1 MGYEPPHVS
10 FEFFPPKSL
19 QASFDLWKSLNL
31 LAPLN
36 PSFVSVTYGAG
47 GTTRQ
52 LTKEMTEAIAKSY
65 GLDVAAH
72 LTCVN
77 ASKAETLAIA
87 KSYADVGVKQIV
99 ALRGDAPKGTG
110 PFTPHPQGFED
121 SIDLVAGLA
130 ATGVKTIHVG
140 AYPEPHPDAK
150 NNNSDID
157 WLKRKFDAGA
167 TSAITQ
173 FFFDSEIFLRFRDRC
188 QKAGI
193 DKLIIPGIL
202 PIENFDN
209 MKHFA
214 KRCGTSVPANLD
226 VEFEMAKRNAVED
239 ILSVVVAT
247 DLCSDLMNEGV
258 DHFHFY
264 TLNQPYLTR
273 DVCLALG
280 IIPDNK
286 LALVA

>member
-1 MGYEPPHVS
+1 MGHKPPKIS

-19 QASFDLWKSLNL
+19 QASFDLWESLNV

-36 PSFVSVTYGAG
+36 PEFVSVTYGAG

-52 LTKEMTEAIAKSY
+52 LTKDMTEAIGKSY

-87 KSYADVGVKQIV
+87 KSYVDAGVDQIV
-99 ALRGDAPKGTG
+99 ALRGDAPKGSAG
-110 PFTPHPQGFED
+110 FCPHPQGFTD
-121 SIDLVAGLA
+121 SVDLVAGLA
-130 ATGVKTIHVG
+130 ATNIKTIHVG
-140 AYPEPHPDAK
+140 AYPEPHPEAS
-150 NNNSDID
+150 NANADID
-157 WLKRKFDAGA
+157 WLKRKIDAGA

-188 QKAGI
+188 AKAGI
-193 DKLIIPGIL
+193 HVPIIPGIL
-202 PIENFDN
+202 PIENWDN
-209 MKHFA
+209 VKRFA
-214 KRCGTSVPANLD
+214 KRCSASIPASLD
-226 VEFEMAKRNAVED
+226 AEFVMAKRNGVED

-247 DLCSDLMNEGV
+247 DICSDLM
-258 DHFHFY
+258 DHGIDQFHFY
-264 TLNQPYLTR
+264 TLNRPYLTR

-280 IIPDNK
+280 IVPDAK